1 MALPD
6 WFKHMIGGTLLIGA
20 AGHFTNK
27 YLQKNNQLSEQQK
40 KTILGATLG
49 SVGGGAAGYYI
60 GEKVIDGRVPDGRKK
75 KLLGAL
81 IGAASGGIAGYY
93 IGRKAG
99 GNTDKDAKQ
108 DYDPA
113 LDEQQEGGAPKWES

>member
-6 WFKHMIGGTLLIGA
+6 WFKHMFGGTLLIGA

-27 YLQKNNQLSEQQK
+27 YLERKEGLTEQQK

-49 SVGGGAAGYYI
+49 SVGGGVAGYYI
-60 GEKVIDGRVPDGRKK
+60 GEKVIDGRMPDGRKK
-75 KLLGAL
+75 KMLGAL
-81 IGAASGGIAGYY
+81 VGAAGGGIAGYY
-93 IGRKAG
+93 IGRKAVASASRASE
-99 GNTDKDAKQ
+99 TKDANQ

-113 LDEQQEGGAPKWES
+113 MDNNQKEVH